1 MSRRAGS
8 AFLSWALTAALLVT
22 APPGSGVL
30 AQEPSPSPAPSA
42 ATSPG
47 ASVVPA
53 PSPLSGPLAGIEI
66 LVRGERDPDAVVPDE
81 DLAAVVAGNTAFAF
95 DLYREVASEPGNLV
109 LGPLSISFAMAMN
122 QMGARGTSES
132 QTAAGMHFDLPSD
145 RLAAGFDRLAR
156 ELEDLVGPKVA
167 LSLVNQLFGQR
178 DYPFQEPF
186 LETLG
191 SRFGAPMA
199 VVDHGDAEAVRALIN
214 AWVASRTNKRIKDLL
229 PQGSIDGLTRL
240 VLVNAT
246 YLKADWACPFNA
258 TFTEDRPF
266 RLAPGMTVEVPT
278 MSDGRFAGPIGRGD
292 GYRAIE
298 LAYDGGRLAMLIV
311 VPDDLAAF
319 QAGLTRKA
327 YQTIVTS
334 LAEDRAAL
342 TLPSFSAQTRV
353 NLAGPLQ
360 ALGITDVFDAKLA
373 DLSGISPEPGLH
385 VSAAV
390 HQAFVKVAEKGT
402 EAAAATAIGDS
413 GTSGPPP
420 AFRVDRPFLWFI
432 RDRETGSILF
442 MGRVSDPR
450 DSVK

>member
-1 MSRRAGS
+1 
-8 AFLSWALTAALLVT
+8 
-22 APPGSGVL
+22 
-30 AQEPSPSPAPSA
+30 
-42 ATSPG
+42 
-47 ASVVPA
+47 
-53 PSPLSGPLAGIEI
+53 
-66 LVRGERDPDAVVPDE
+66 
-81 DLAAVVAGNTAFAF
+81 
-95 DLYREVASEPGNLV
+95 
-109 LGPLSISFAMAMN
+109 LSISFAMAMN

-132 QTAAGMHFDLPSD
+132 QTAARMHFDLPSD
-145 RLAAGFDRLAR
+145 RLAAGFDRLSR
-156 ELEDLVGPKVA
+156 ELAALAGPR
-167 LSLVNQLFGQR
+167 LTISLVNQLFGQR
-178 DYPFQEPF
+178 DYPFEEPF

-199 VVDHGDAEAVRALIN
+199 VVDYGDAEAVRVLIN
-214 AWVASRTNKRIKDLL
+214 AWVASQTNDRIKDLL

-246 YLKADWACPFNA
+246 YLKADWARPFNA
-258 TFTEDRPF
+258 AFTEDRPF
-266 RLAPGMTVEVPT
+266 RLATGERVKVPT
-278 MSDGRFAGPIGRGD
+278 MSFGHFGAPVGRGD

-298 LAYDGGRLAMLIV
+298 LSYDGDRLAMLVV

-319 QAGLTRKA
+319 QASLTA
-327 YQTIVTS
+327 ETYDAIVAS
-334 LAEDRAAL
+334 LADDGVAL
-342 TLPSFSAQTRV
+342 TLPRFSARTRV
-353 NLAGPLQ
+353 NLAGPLR
-360 ALGITDVFDAKLA
+360 ALGITDVFEAKLA

-432 RDRETGSILF
+432 RDRETGSVLF

-450 DSVK
+450 DTVK